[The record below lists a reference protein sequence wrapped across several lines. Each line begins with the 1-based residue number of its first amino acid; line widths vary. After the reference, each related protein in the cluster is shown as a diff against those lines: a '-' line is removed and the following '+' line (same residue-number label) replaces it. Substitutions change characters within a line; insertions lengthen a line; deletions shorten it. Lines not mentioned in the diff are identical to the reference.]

1 MTNFNYPL
9 QSLYVYYKLPHL
21 LIIQLYRLIP
31 FFFYNKIYMI
41 EVMVFNITYILL
53 NKSTFEE
60 LASKIDLIYLSYF
73 SIILFSRNL

>member
-31 FFFYNKIYMI
+31 FFYNKIYDWGYG
-41 EVMVFNITYILL
+41 FNITYILL